1 MPDEGFVNYY
11 ELMQLDRSAEP
22 EAIQRVY
29 RILAARHHPD
39 NKETGDIEKFLLVKE
54 AYKVLADPE
63 RRAEYDKSFDEQR
76 EGPMPIFLTKEFTEG
91 VEGEMNRRMGVMCL
105 LYNKRKQQPGTPS
118 LSLLDLEATMFIPR
132 EHLIFSVWYLK
143 AKKYIVQDDRSSLM
157 ITADGIDFIEE
168 KMPTQQ
174 TIRKLLGAAE
184 YGGAR
189 QTQSVFT
196 TGWADQK
203 P

>member
-1 MPDEGFVNYY
+1 MPDEAFVNYY

-184 YGGAR
+184 YGGGR

-196 TGWADQK
+196 TGWADPK
-203 P
+203 T